1 MALCISRI
9 GLLAIGLFVFGLA
22 IWFATG
28 NVIAPPAIWLLFAVL
43 GALMDHGPIP
53 HHAAVAVECGVAA
66 LAVAALALALARQV
80 HYAARRREANRYLQ
94 HAALGP
100 EPAIADQSHELRADD
115 VKLMRFLLD
124 RALQPVEAFE
134 GFEWLDQFQTA
145 AVRYQVN
152 FIGYALSMAQAT
164 HLPAFGGY
172 LNTAQQRLID
182 KHDRSSHLALLGD
195 RESLG
200 QSFARS
206 RSGAA
211 REHHVHRLR
220 RGPDGDVPGGFR
232 TARL

>member
-1 MALCISRI
+1 MPIASTIAGAALLPERRSLFGPVTRRRLIRLLLIYAAILAAGLLLVHGSGSQQGQAFGLGLMLPGGGFFAQAGLGTAHGLVHLGI
-9 GLLAIGLFVFGLA
+9 GLLAIGIFIFGLT

-28 NVIAPPAIWLLFAVL
+28 NAIAPPAIWLLFAVF

-66 LAVAALALALARQV
+66 LAVAAVALALARQV
-80 HYAARRREANRYLQ
+80 HYAARRREANVYLQ

-124 RALQPVEAFE
+124 RALQPVEAFA

-152 FIGYALSMAQAT
+152 FVG
-164 HLPAFGGY
+164 
-172 LNTAQQRLID
+172 
-182 KHDRSSHLALLGD
+182 
-195 RESLG
+195 
-200 QSFARS
+200 
-206 RSGAA
+206 
-211 REHHVHRLR
+211 
-220 RGPDGDVPGGFR
+220 
-232 TARL
+232 